1 MFMPTDAEVHYHMV
15 KSKKLNFPEPRKEA
29 DQYERSI
36 GPERPTT
43 GERIRGAVSR
53 VTGNQY
59 VQGAVGAVKNRSREI
74 AEESREHHGRGQ
86 RISPRVGG
94 MGSSPSMPH
103 DPFGV
108 GSMGGFM
115 SDPFHEAPTRKYNDT
130 PRKKKKRRGRYAPSN
145 TSGPQMFGIPRGM
158 EHLF

>member
-1 MFMPTDAEVHYHMV
+1 MPTNEEIYYHMV
-15 KSKKLNFPEPRKEA
+15 KSKKLNFPEPRKES

-74 AEESREHHGRGQ
+74 AEESREHRSRGRVSS
-86 RISPRVGG
+86 RAGG
-94 MGSSPSMPH
+94 MGPAPSMPH

-108 GSMGGFM
+108 GGMGGFM
-115 SDPFHEAPTRKYNDT
+115 SDPFHTAPSREYNDT
-130 PRKKKKRRGRYAPSN
+130 PRKKKRRRRSAPAEPR
-145 TSGPQMFGIPRGM
+145 GPQMFGVPRGM